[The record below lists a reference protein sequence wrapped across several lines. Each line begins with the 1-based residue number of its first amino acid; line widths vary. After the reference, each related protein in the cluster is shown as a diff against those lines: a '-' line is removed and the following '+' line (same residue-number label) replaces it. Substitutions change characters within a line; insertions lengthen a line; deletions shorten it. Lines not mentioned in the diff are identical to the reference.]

1 MFKFSKLLDAFGAW
15 FQGRRQKC
23 ARVLGNDII
32 NLRRI
37 CWMELDIVCNVKG
50 QQEGPGIAND
60 FNSRNSSDK
69 DTFSS
74 TQTESDGFHRLLG
87 DDNLEFLRS
96 KQLCQCPRNEKAWCI
111 IQCTTVAQ
119 IDFDELKSGPWEG
132 TDGDCSLLFAFMTRL
147 LFLPLG
153 FVAWLL
159 FLGVFLQNVVDQR
172 AFASIGCPHHVDL
185 TINFTRHLSRLVEK
199 RRYPESSLAADQ
211 ANRTTHVGKGFHTHV
226 LEFSSYPILRTMMSH
241 FLW

>member
-74 TQTESDGFHRLLG
+74 TQTESDGFHRPG
-87 DDNLEFLRS
+87 EGVSAQNAEFWYRECNF
-96 KQLCQCPRNEKAWCI
+96 QPAPV
-111 IQCTTVAQ
+111 TY
-119 IDFDELKSGPWEG
+119 
-132 TDGDCSLLFAFMTRL
+132 
-147 LFLPLG
+147 
-153 FVAWLL
+153 
-159 FLGVFLQNVVDQR
+159 FLGTTILSSSGVSNCVNVPGTRRPGVSYSVRPSPRSTLMNSRVVPGRALTVTAPFFL
-172 AFASIGCPHHVDL
+172 
-185 TINFTRHLSRLVEK
+185 LS
-199 RRYPESSLAADQ
+199 
-211 ANRTTHVGKGFHTHV
+211 
-226 LEFSSYPILRTMMSH
+226 
-241 FLW
+241 